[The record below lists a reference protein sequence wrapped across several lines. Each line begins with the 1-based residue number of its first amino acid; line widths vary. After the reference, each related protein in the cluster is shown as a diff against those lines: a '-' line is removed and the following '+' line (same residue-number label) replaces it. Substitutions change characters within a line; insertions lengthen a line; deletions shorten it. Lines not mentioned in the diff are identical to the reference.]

1 MRELDIKAGVS
12 KSLVAHLTASGTPTT
27 SVYYNNTTSAGK
39 GIAQVTVRHD
49 AAAPAVDVYVDGAR
63 AIAGLANPGQAAARV
78 PAATYTAKVTAAGS
92 PSTVVVPDTP
102 LTLKARTNTIV
113 YAVGDLAAG
122 SFTVIVQV
130 LPLG

>member
-1 MRELDIKAGVS
+1 MS
-12 KSLVAHLTASGTPTT
+12 KSLVAHLTASGKPTT
-27 SVYYNNTTSAGK
+27 TVYYNNTTKAGN

-49 AAAPAVDVYVDGAR
+49 AAAPAVDVYADGQK

-78 PAATYTAKVTAAGS
+78 PAGTYTVKVTAAGS

-102 LTLKARTNTIV
+102 LTLKAKTNTIV
-113 YAVGDLAAG
+113 YAVGDLAGG

-130 LPLG
+130 LALH